1 MHLNYGKTKKIKL
14 NIDME
19 ILTYSMK
26 WLEVVLRWGHVLF
39 AVLWVGNSF
48 LFNYLDNKLNKD
60 ISGDDVDGEGYLM
73 HSGYY
78 YKLLRLKKSPPPQ
91 YLNSLVIFKWQSY
104 LTFVTGILLLIIIY
118 YYNSGILMVDKRI
131 LEIKPLYA
139 ILISVVSLVISWFVY
154 DLLCKSK
161 IINNNKIFIS
171 IIFIFLAVIS
181 FGFTKIFGPKFAF
194 LSVGLIIGS
203 NMFGNV
209 FTVIIPNQ
217 MNIINSSKKNEKFD
231 TNLSLA
237 AKQRSIHNNYSTFLV
252 LFIMLSGH
260 YSFIVYHKYNWLI
273 LCLAAL
279 LSGTA
284 RHYFNLRGRN
294 IHRLYILISSFLSLV
309 VLAVLLLIFKN

>member
-1 MHLNYGKTKKIKL
+1 
-14 NIDME
+14 ME
-19 ILTYSMK
+19 LVPYALK
-26 WLEVVLRWGHVLF
+26 WLELVLRWGHVLF
-39 AVLWVGNSF
+39 AILWVGNSF

-60 ISGDDVDGEGYLM
+60 ISSEDIDGEGYLM

-78 YKLLRLKKSPPPQ
+78 YKLTRLKKSPPLQ

-104 LTFVTGILLLIIIY
+104 LTFVTGVLLLIVIY
-118 YYNSGILMVDKRI
+118 YYNSGVLMVDKRVLQI
-131 LEIKPLYA
+131 SPLYA
-139 ILISVVSLVISWFVY
+139 ILISLLSLIVSWFVY
-154 DLLCKSK
+154 DFLCKSK
-161 IINNNKIFIS
+161 LINNNILFIS
-171 IIFIFLAVIS
+171 IIFILLIIVS
-181 FGFTKIFGPKFAF
+181 FILTKIFGPKFAF
-194 LSVGLIIGS
+194 LSVGLIIGT

-273 LCLAAL
+273 LCLVAL
-279 LSGTA
+279 ISVTT

-294 IHRLYILISSFLSLV
+294 IHRLYILISSILSLV

>member
-1 MHLNYGKTKKIKL
+1 MDFSYIKL
-14 NIDME
+14 LWKVLNDPYT
-19 ILTYSMK
+19 LK
-26 WLEVVLRWGHVLF
+26 WLELVLRWGHVLF
-39 AVLWVGNSF
+39 AILWVGNSF

-60 ISGDDVDGEGYLM
+60 ISSEDIDGEGYLM

-78 YKLLRLKKSPPPQ
+78 YKLTRLKKSPPLQ

-104 LTFVTGILLLIIIY
+104 LTFITGVLLLVIIY
-118 YYNSGILMVDKRI
+118 YYNSGVLMVDKRVLQI
-131 LEIKPLYA
+131 SPLYA
-139 ILISVVSLVISWFVY
+139 ILISLLSLIVSWFVY
-154 DLLCKSK
+154 DFLCKSK
-161 IINNNKIFIS
+161 LINNNILFIS
-171 IIFIFLAVIS
+171 IIFILLIIVS
-181 FGFTKIFGPKFAF
+181 FILTKIFGPKFAF
-194 LSVGLIIGS
+194 LSVGLIIGT

-209 FTVIIPNQ
+209 FTAIIPNQ

-231 TNLSLA
+231 ASLSLV

-273 LCLAAL
+273 LCLVAL
-279 LSGTA
+279 ISGTA

-294 IHRLYILISSFLSLV
+294 IHRLYILISSILSLV

>member
-1 MHLNYGKTKKIKL
+1 MDFIPYTL
-14 NIDME
+14 
-19 ILTYSMK
+19 K
-26 WLEVVLRWGHVLF
+26 WLELVLRWSHVLF
-39 AVLWVGNSF
+39 AILWVGNSF

-60 ISGDDVDGEGYLM
+60 ISSKDIDGEGYLM

-78 YKLLRLKKSPPPQ
+78 YKLTRLKNSPPVQ
-91 YLNSLVIFKWQSY
+91 YLSNLVIFKWQSY
-104 LTFVTGILLLIIIY
+104 LTFITGILLLIIIY
-118 YYNSGILMVDKRI
+118 FYNSGVLMIDKRVLQI
-131 LEIKPLYA
+131 SPLYA
-139 ILISVVSLVISWFVY
+139 ILISIASLLVSWFIY

-161 IINNNKIFIS
+161 LINNNFLFS
-171 IIFIFLAVIS
+171 LIIFILLIAIS
-181 FGFTKIFGPKFAF
+181 FIFTKIYGPKFAF
-194 LSVGLIIGS
+194 LSVGLIIGT

-231 TNLSLA
+231 LSLSLA

-273 LCLAAL
+273 LSLIAL
-279 LSGTA
+279 ISVAA

-294 IHRLYILISSFLSLV
+294 IHRLYILISSILALI